1 LYNKFV
7 EIFKKKDCVKI
18 EGDGLASKIKEQ
30 WFLVALVLVTTAVA
44 LDWTGT
50 IAFAGN
56 YLKARH
62 GSDIVIFL
70 IFIISGLIIEIE
82 EIKSGIKD
90 ISSTLLALF
99 VIIIISPVV
108 AGLLSLFP
116 LQKGLII
123 GLFIV
128 AVMPTTLSSGV
139 VMTREAGGNM
149 AHALF
154 VTIFSNSIS
163 FISIP
168 LVLSLL
174 LSIFFESQHVQIDQ
188 ISIVVRLFFL
198 VVVPLA
204 IGLIAKSYLFKIKPG
219 TKKKMQVLNQIFI
232 LGIVFMAASGASDMF
247 GNNFKQLFIIV
258 LLVTAFH
265 LILLLFSYYGTKLFK
280 IGKGRYES
288 VIFMGS
294 QKTLAL
300 SVIIQ
305 LTYFSEYSIALLV
318 CVVHHLIHLMID
330 GYISVKIKSQNE

>member
-1 LYNKFV
+1 MINRLKQ
-7 EIFKKKDCVKI
+7 
-18 EGDGLASKIKEQ
+18 Q
-30 WFLVALVLVTTAVA
+30 WFFVGLILVLAGVV
-44 LDWTGT
+44 LDFSGKF
-50 IAFAGN
+50 AFAGN

-62 GSDIVIFL
+62 GSDIVIFS
-70 IFIISGLIIEIE
+70 IFIMSGLIVEIE
-82 EIKSGIKD
+82 EIKSGVKD
-90 ISSTLLALF
+90 VSSTLITLF
-99 VIIIISPVV
+99 VIVIISPVV
-108 AGLLSLFP
+108 AGLLCLFP

-174 LSIFFESQHVQIDQ
+174 LSLFFESQNVQIDQ
-188 ISIVVRLFFL
+188 ISIVIRLFSL
-198 VVVPLA
+198 VVVPLT
-204 IGLIAKSYLFKIKPG
+204 IGLIAKSYFVTIKQE
-219 TKKKMQVLNQIFI
+219 TKKKMQVLNQIFV
-232 LGIVFMAASGASDMF
+232 LGILFMAASGARDMF
-247 GNNFKQLFIIV
+247 GSNFKQLFIIV
-258 LLVTAFH
+258 LIVTIFH
-265 LILLLFSYYGTKLFK
+265 LILLLFSFYCTKLFK

-294 QKTLAL
+294 QKTLPL

-318 CVVHHLIHLMID
+318 CVVHHFIHLMID
-330 GYISVKIKSQNE
+330 GYISVKMKNQNS

>member
-1 LYNKFV
+1 MGLILVLAVVVLDFSGKFV
-7 EIFKKKDCVKI
+7 
-18 EGDGLASKIKEQ
+18 
-30 WFLVALVLVTTAVA
+30 
-44 LDWTGT
+44 
-50 IAFAGN
+50 FAGN
-56 YLKARH
+56 YLKAKH
-62 GSDIVIFL
+62 GSEIVIFL
-70 IFIISGLIIEIE
+70 IFIMSGLIIEIE

-90 ISSTLLALF
+90 VSSTFIALF
-99 VIIIISPVV
+99 VIVIISPVV

-123 GLFIV
+123 GLFLV

-168 LVLSLL
+168 LVLSGL
-174 LSIFFESQHVQIDQ
+174 LSFSFGSQNIQIDQ
-188 ISIVVRLFFL
+188 LSIVIRLFSL
-198 VVVPLA
+198 VVLPLA
-204 IGLIAKSYLFKIKPG
+204 IGLIVKSIFFRINSK
-219 TKKKMQVLNQIFI
+219 TKTKMQIANQILV

-247 GNNFKQLFIIV
+247 GSNFKQLLIIV
-258 LLVTAFH
+258 LIVTIFH
-265 LILLLFSYYGTKLFK
+265 LTLLLFSFYGTKIFK

-294 QKTLAL
+294 QKTLPL

-305 LTYFSEYSIALLV
+305 LTYFSEYSVALLV
-318 CVVHHLIHLMID
+318 CVVHHFIHLMID
-330 GYISVKIKSQNE
+330 GYISVKIKGKN